1 MRSGIQPISFRLQN
15 TLLFKDVTWKFKP
28 GLSVIYGL
36 NRASARTSSN
46 GNGAGKSAFF
56 SMIGETVYECPVIG
70 EKQDAL
76 KTGTRTY
83 DFLLHG
89 KPVQIVREGSKLDIK
104 INGKSKFR
112 TKPKAR
118 KWLEKNF
125 PVNQEEYETYLHIDG
140 RLPHPLAMGSSTT
153 RKKFFN
159 TFFGLDKM
167 DIERRLFQAEL
178 AKLGKVRAAYDEIR
192 TEFIRAKEKKE
203 STDKDALKQS
213 IVECQAELD
222 ELNAKNSRLQNIT
235 QLLAFEKSA
244 MSQIK
249 AYLDLDPEVSQDAFD
264 ELLEIAKWNKKTN
277 KADLAEAHEWR
288 QYQRDTKHYTDAY
301 EQLSNG
307 TKKLIVKLGKKG
319 LLDKYGD
326 AADKARNTKLQIKEW
341 KSSLEEAQATLSAP
355 KPKKVEIDPEWDRKA
370 ILSKISALEHQY
382 DHAKKFKS
390 GQCEACGQ
398 DVVVKDPETIKARY
412 KKEKV
417 KVRLLDEH
425 DDYQETIKQRKAA
438 RKIVDESAEAL
449 EELEAQYDK
458 YSKRAKAVAEVREL
472 PKKPIKFEG
481 KKLDVPI
488 LERMCEEDQERLIL
502 LDFIQPNLDTI
513 REITKLTEKQ
523 RKASSIADKLQIK
536 INEVQERLG
545 KLRLKWS
552 LAKEAFLDYKR
563 LRERVVEMKTALRDE
578 KALKLLVEGY
588 SDKQMKKTAIKTIAS
603 RLMQEVNKYGRIV
616 FPEDYTFDFNWDK
629 SNMALIVHRKH
640 GKKMLVSDVR
650 KLSGAESKLF
660 TIVLVMALMT
670 FVPQRKRCTSLILD
684 EPASTFSLETLDS
697 LKRLLPVLNKL
708 FPSIILITP
717 RTDERYEG
725 AMEFT
730 VLKEKVATILEGH
743 PSMHKVRKQ
752 K

>member
-1 MRSGIQPISFRLQN
+1 MKAGIQPLSFRLQN
-15 TLLFKDVTWKFKP
+15 TLLFKDCTWDFKP

-56 SMIGETVYECPVIG
+56 SMIGETVYECPIIG

-125 PVNQEEYETYLHIDG
+125 PINQEEYETYCHIDG
-140 RLPHPLAMGSSTT
+140 RLPHPLAMGSSIT
-153 RKKFFN
+153 RKRFFN

-178 AKLGKVRAAYDEIR
+178 AKLSKIRAAYDEIR
-192 TEFIRAKEKKE
+192 TEFIRAKEKKDN
-203 STDKDALKQS
+203 TDKDALRAS
-213 IVECQAELD
+213 IVDCQSELD
-222 ELNAKNSRLQNIT
+222 ELNTKNSRLQNIT
-235 QLLAFEKSA
+235 QLLSFEASA
-244 MSQIK
+244 KTQIK
-249 AYLDLDPEVSQDAFD
+249 AYLDLDPEVSQDTFD
-264 ELLEIAKWNKKTN
+264 DLLETAKWNKKTN

-288 QYQRDTKHYTDAY
+288 QYQRDTKHYTEAY
-301 EQLSNG
+301 DNLSDRA
-307 TKKLIVKLGKKG
+307 KKLIVKLGKKG
-319 LLDKYGD
+319 LIDKYGD
-326 AADKARNTKLQIKEW
+326 AAEKARNTKLQIKEW
-341 KSSLEEAQATLSAP
+341 RSSLEEAQQVLDEP
-355 KPKKVEIDPEWDRKA
+355 KPKKVSIDETWDRKA
-370 ILSKISALEHQY
+370 ILSKIQALEHQY

-390 GQCEACGQ
+390 GQCETCGQ
-398 DVVVKDPETIKARY
+398 EVDVKDPETIKARY

-417 KVRLLDEH
+417 KIRLMDEH
-425 DDYQETIKQRKAA
+425 NAYQEAIKKRKAA
-438 RKIVDESAEAL
+438 REVVDESAEAL
-449 EELEAQYDK
+449 EELEIK
-458 YSKRAKAVAEVREL
+458 YEKLLNRAKAVAEVREL
-472 PKKPIKFEG
+472 PSRPKKFEG
-481 KKLDVPI
+481 KKLDIPI

-513 REITKLTEKQ
+513 RDITKLTDKQ
-523 RKASSIADKLQIK
+523 RRASKIADKLRTK

-552 LAKEAFLDYKR
+552 LAKEAYLDYKR
-563 LRERVVEMKTALRDE
+563 LRDRVVEMKTALRDE

-670 FVPQRKRCTSLILD
+670 FVPQRKRCSTLILD
-684 EPASTFSLETLDS
+684 EPASTFSLETLDA
-697 LKRLLPVLNKL
+697 LKRLLPILNKL

-730 VLKEKVATILEGH
+730 VLKEKVATILKGH
-743 PSMHKVRKQ
+743 PSMHLRKVT
-752 K
+752 